1 MSAGLR
7 VGHGQCGDLYHP
19 DNAKASSVTS
29 GSDGMPNVTAFDSSS
44 FRQLAQII
52 DLLFITLI
60 CHDPV
65 AVQSGV
71 RSIFR
76 FFHRTPDW
84 SLLLTERPR
93 GACGSVRSA

>member
-7 VGHGQCGDLYHP
+7 VGRGQCGDLYRP
-19 DNAKASSVTS
+19 DNAKASSVNS

-44 FRQLAQII
+44 FRQLAQSI

-76 FFHRTPDW
+76 FSTGPQIGRRFLRTAQGEP
-84 SLLLTERPR
+84 
-93 GACGSVRSA
+93 AAQ